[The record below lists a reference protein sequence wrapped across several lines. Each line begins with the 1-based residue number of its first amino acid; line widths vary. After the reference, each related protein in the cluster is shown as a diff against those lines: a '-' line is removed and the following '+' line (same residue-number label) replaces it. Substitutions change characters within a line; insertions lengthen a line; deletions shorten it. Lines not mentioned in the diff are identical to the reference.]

1 MICCQVALA
10 PRADPLK
17 IGVRALMVKSVIEA
31 NEPVTPLVMMSAF
44 LVPSGSPFEAF
55 AFEPRP
61 WLVAAFDA
69 RFSGWD

>member
-1 MICCQVALA
+1 
-10 PRADPLK
+10 
-17 IGVRALMVKSVIEA
+17 MVKSLIEA